1 MQESWQDLDSGREN
15 KEPMHV
21 LDYTPLEA
29 KIQTSSI
36 HQQLILF
43 YKVTTY
49 NIYINDG
56 IDQYTWIL
64 LNIHEGAS

>member
-1 MQESWQDLDSGREN
+1 
-15 KEPMHV
+15 MHV